1 VSVEWTRVRHPDT
14 GGEAIVPV
22 ESLPLH
28 EPRGWEPFGEEADD
42 PAVLLIQADTERA
55 DAAEAA
61 AAQAEQAAESTE
73 GGTVAEVLAAVGDD
87 PTAARA
93 ALDAE
98 QAKDHPRSTLVARLE
113 QIADSDAD
121 EAPTTAGGE

>member
-1 VSVEWTRVRHPDT
+1 MSVEWTRIRHPDT

-22 ESLPLH
+22 ESTALH
-28 EPRGWEPFGEEADD
+28 EARGWEPFGDSAGD

-55 DAAEAA
+55 EAAEAT
-61 AAQAEQAAESTE
+61 AAQAERAAEATE
-73 GGTVAEVLAAVGDD
+73 GGTRAKVLAAVGDD
-87 PTAARA
+87 PVAARA
-93 ALDAE
+93 ALEVE
-98 QAKDHPRSTLVARLE
+98 QGKDRPRATLVARLG